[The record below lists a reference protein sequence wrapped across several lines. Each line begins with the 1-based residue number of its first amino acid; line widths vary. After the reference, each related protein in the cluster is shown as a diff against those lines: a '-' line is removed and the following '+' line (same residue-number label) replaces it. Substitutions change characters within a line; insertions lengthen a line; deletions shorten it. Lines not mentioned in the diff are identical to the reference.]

1 MANVVVTFKVMME
14 STEVNVDSVK
24 DIIADRIQ
32 ELGGEVGRLDVEPIA
47 FGLNS
52 VVVVFIWDENKGD
65 TEKLEEEVKKIE
77 GVSNVDVVDVRRS
90 FI

>member
-32 ELGGEVGRLDVEPIA
+32 EFGGEVGRLDVEPIA

-52 VVVVFIWDENKGD
+52 VVVVFRWDENKGD